1 MNSSIKWL
9 KYGEHGE
16 PVQVKAV
23 NSNVRAASIAKEFGI
38 DVDCIKMSGVLQY
51 TDNEGNIKLAEH
63 EGLSASE
70 AILVTGVSTCVFL
83 LHSGPVCGANGLPL
97 RNAVHVLQNTKS
109 NDCANWSSL
118 ATQLRLQPGCPV
130 HTLAIICEIDFV
142 GPHSTLRRM
151 GVWSRS
157 ACYARLHHVT
167 TCHISSETGGLV
179 CWHMT
184 MHAFRHVHVGQ
195 CCMFVSWLASALP
208 RKAMVARHVYGVVH
222 R

>member
-23 NSNVRAASIAKEFGI
+23 NNNVRAASIAKEFGI

-51 TDNEGNIKLAEH
+51 TDNEGNIKLAEN

-130 HTLAIICEIDFV
+130 HTLTIICEIDFV
-142 GPHSTLRRM
+142 GPHSTLRRNG
-151 GVWSRS
+151 GV
-157 ACYARLHHVT
+157 VT
-167 TCHISSETGGLV
+167 FGMLRAFAPCHISSETGGLD

-184 MHAFRHVHVGQ
+184 MHAFRWPMLHVRVMACQ
-195 CCMFVSWLASALP
+195 RAA
-208 RKAMVARHVYGVVH
+208 A
-222 R
+222 